1 MLWNANRQKGKI
13 DMKTVEAHG
22 VTIPAL
28 GLGTWELRGQ
38 QCAELVKAALDMGY
52 RHVDTAQMY
61 ANEREVGEG
70 IRASGVARSE
80 VFLTTKIWPDC
91 HAADDFA
98 RAVDER
104 LELLDCGPV
113 DLLLLHWPSR
123 TVPFSETI
131 SALNKAR
138 RAGLCRHIG
147 ISNFT
152 VAQIRE
158 AVAISDA
165 PLLCNQVEFHP
176 LINQDKVHAAC
187 REAGM
192 VMTAYCPIARNR
204 VADEPVMQEIA
215 TEHGVSPAD
224 ITLAWHMAH
233 GDVIAIPRSSQP
245 ERLASNLASSEIK
258 LSDDEFSRIS
268 ALKAKHVRVC
278 EPESVAPVWDQP

>member
-1 MLWNANRQKGKI
+1 
-13 DMKTVEAHG
+13 MKTVEAHG

-28 GLGTWELRGQ
+28 GLGTWELRGE
-38 QCAELVKAALDMGY
+38 QCCELVKTALEMGY

-70 IRASGVARSE
+70 IRASGVARSD

-98 RAVDER
+98 LAVDER
-104 LELLDCGPV
+104 LELLDFGPV

-131 SALNKAR
+131 PALNKAR
-138 RAGLCRHIG
+138 ERGLARNIG

-158 AVAISDA
+158 AVALSDA
-165 PLLCNQVEFHP
+165 PLICNQVEFHP

-187 REAGM
+187 RTAGM
-192 VMTAYCPIARNR
+192 ALTAYCPIARNR
-204 VADEPVMQEIA
+204 VADEPLMQDIA
-215 TEHGVSPAD
+215 SRHGVSPAD
-224 ITLAWHMAH
+224 ITIAWHMAQ
-233 GDVIAIPRSSQP
+233 GDVIAIPRSSKP
-245 ERLASNLASSEIK
+245 ERLASNLAASQLRLSPSEFEAISGLK
-258 LSDDEFSRIS
+258 SRH
-268 ALKAKHVRVC
+268 LRVC